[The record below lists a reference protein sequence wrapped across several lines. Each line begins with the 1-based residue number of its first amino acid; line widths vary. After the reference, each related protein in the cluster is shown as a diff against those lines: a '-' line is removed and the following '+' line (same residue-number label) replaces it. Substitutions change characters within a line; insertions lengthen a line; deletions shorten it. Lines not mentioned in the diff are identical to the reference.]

1 MKQHRRS
8 LVFLLCGLMLLS
20 ALFGCAK
27 MPEEKPN
34 IPLTAAEELNA
45 AVLYDGQTADGSW
58 EDVLSRLE
66 QPLLLNFSVV
76 ALDSGRIDAL
86 SGLDIIYA
94 DESLLTAENAAAL
107 AETLMNFVERGGALF
122 LTNGFH
128 SFFPKDFI
136 GAAGF
141 EKITGL
147 PGGLKFPELGEDISE
162 LQQIIADFSKLY
174 AQYPDSEARAQYDYG
189 YGVTPGTATALV
201 TAGGLAL
208 YTMNEYGAGQVFFT
222 NPLLPN
228 TADIN
233 GFSLVSRNDAQTA
246 LSNTTASCNQLLEN
260 AFASYVAKQR
270 WGYSLYRVFGSFG
283 RPSMAWEL
291 HYEEITGFQND
302 AGILFGELCR
312 EASQLPG
319 YTLIRNTYWWFLRAE
334 SVSYL
339 LGEKSEGGTA
349 YAMDDYESAYSS
361 GTHVVAGEEWLS
373 LARIENAG
381 SYFVDYEEYTQ
392 RAYPDVVDLDGDGL
406 LDIICGSSDGKLYF
420 YKGEGFH
427 GPFKTGYREYL
438 TDSRGRP
445 LLVESYSAPVAADVN
460 GDGVLDLISGCAD
473 GKLYWFLGNGDLTF
487 EYQGLLNNCL
497 MPGQSLPAVGDLNG
511 DGKRD
516 LIVGSSGGEVTVWY
530 GKSETALETAESL
543 PLALP
548 VDLGG
553 WLAPR
558 VTDLDGDGKND
569 LAIGTADG
577 YIARLLFRDG
587 LPEFAGYLTL
597 NEMNYKGN
605 DYAKFGNNCVPC
617 FADLNGDGID
627 DLIAGNLE
635 YGLAYPIDSPYY
647 PYYEQ
652 LQKSVDYITDNGFY
666 LGVHF
671 YTNEYASPERERAE
685 LNYHLSAM
693 EERYGVSFGV
703 TGVNHHTWY
712 SSTNTPVQS
721 LLSAWKAGLLWNSG
735 FSPARNGDK
744 APQVSAQNVISLPF
758 FLTVDGERTILVQNC
773 ATLLY
778 SDSEWTDISAR
789 YGMPVCIYYHCDF
802 AYQSEEIAREN
813 IRTAEAFR
821 RKHSYHFVGED
832 QLMLATAAAYNLGVS
847 LENAAAGVTI
857 RPSALST
864 DFPLYQADYQ
874 NSCGL
879 RISLGEKLAS
889 TAISVDADVW
899 SREGNH
905 IYASLNRPLTLRLG
919 ESAGARLRQVNL
931 PAEVSLTA
939 SGAEI
944 RFLDGDMMQATV
956 AGSAETSSEGWK
968 KETYDGL
975 TVFTKY
981 GAADTIT
988 ITFD

>member
-8 LVFLLCGLMLLS
+8 LAFLLCSLLLLS
-20 ALFGCAK
+20 ALIGCAAT
-27 MPEEKPN
+27 PEEKPN
-34 IPLTAAEELNA
+34 IPLAAAEELRA

-58 EDVLSRLE
+58 ADVLSRLE
-66 QPLLLNFSVV
+66 QPLLLNFSAE
-76 ALDSGRIDAL
+76 ALDSGRADAL
-86 SGLDIIYA
+86 SGFDLVYA
-94 DESLLTAENAAAL
+94 DESLLSAENPAAL
-107 AETLMNFVERGGALF
+107 AETLMDFVERGGALF

-128 SFFPKDFI
+128 SFFPKDFL

-141 EKITGL
+141 EKITAL
-147 PGGLKFPELGEDISE
+147 PEELKFPELGEDLAE
-162 LQQIIADFSKLY
+162 LQQIISDFSKLY

-189 YGVTPGTATALV
+189 YGVKPGTATALV

-233 GFSLVSRNDAQTA
+233 GFSLTSRNEAQTA
-246 LSNTTASCNQLLEN
+246 LSNTTASGNQLLEN
-260 AFASYVAKQR
+260 AFASYISKQR
-270 WGYSLYRVFGSFG
+270 WGYSLYRVFGSLG

-312 EASQLPG
+312 ESSQVPG

-339 LGEKSEGGTA
+339 LGEKGENGAA
-349 YAMDDYESAYSS
+349 YTMDYYESAYSS

-373 LARIENAG
+373 LARLENAG
-381 SYFVDYEEYTQ
+381 SYFVDYEEFTQ

-406 LDIICGSSDGKLYF
+406 LDIICGSSDGRLYF

-427 GPFKTGYREYL
+427 DRFKTGYREYL
-438 TDSRGRP
+438 TDSAGRP
-445 LLVESYSAPVAADVN
+445 LLVESYSAPAAVDVN

-473 GKLYWFLGNGDLTF
+473 GKLYWFSGNGDLTF

-511 DGKRD
+511 DGRQD
-516 LIVGSSGGEVTVWY
+516 LIVGSGGGELTVWY
-530 GKSETALETAESL
+530 GKSEAALETSEGL
-543 PLALP
+543 PLVLP
-548 VDLGG
+548 ADLGK
-553 WLAPR
+553 WLAPS
-558 VTDLDGDGKND
+558 VADLDGDGKND
-569 LAIGTADG
+569 LAIGTEEG
-577 YIARLLFRDG
+577 YIARLLSKDG

-597 NEMNYKGN
+597 NEKNYKGN
-605 DYAKFGNNCVPC
+605 ANAKFGNNCVPC
-617 FADLNGDGID
+617 FADLNGDGTQ
-627 DLIAGNLE
+627 DLIAGSLE

-685 LNYHLSAM
+685 LSYHLAAM
-693 EERYGVSFGV
+693 EKRYGVSFGP

-712 SSTNTPVQS
+712 SSTGTPTQS
-721 LLSAWKAGLLWNSG
+721 LLSAWEAGLLWNSG
-735 FSPARNGDK
+735 FSPAKNGDT

-802 AYQSEEIAREN
+802 AYQNEEAAREN

-821 RKHSYHFVGED
+821 RKHAYNFVGED
-832 QLMLATAAAYNLGVS
+832 QLMLATAAAYHLGVS
-847 LENAAAGVTI
+847 LEATAAGVTI
-857 RPSALST
+857 TPSALAT
-864 DFPLYQADYQ
+864 DFPLYQAAYQ

-879 RISLGEKLAS
+879 RISLGEKLAH
-889 TAISVDADVW
+889 TALSVDADVW
-899 SREGNH
+899 SREGNT
-905 IYASLNRPLTLRLG
+905 IYASLNRPLSISLG
-919 ESAGARLRQVNL
+919 ERAGTHLQQVNL
-931 PAEVSLTA
+931 PAELSTTD

-944 RFLDGDMMQATV
+944 KFRDGGMMQVTV
-956 AGSAETSSEGWK
+956 AGSAETSSEGWT
-968 KETYDGL
+968 KEAYDGF